1 VTRLPPHPSP
11 RPNRS
16 VREFTARGNRSAGR
30 TYACTIARNNSTDPN
45 LVACLDIE
53 RLFEYGFSVAQSTV
67 GVNRDGPV
75 QGPDA
80 EER

>member
-1 VTRLPPHPSP
+1 MAYSE
-11 RPNRS
+11 S
-16 VREFTARGNRSAGR
+16 RGAQR
-30 TYACTIARNNSTDPN
+30 TYACTIARNNFADPN